1 MEPSEYANLATFEN
15 HYWWHVGRRSIVGR
29 QLAMLNKNHRSLR
42 ILNVGSGT
50 GGTVQV
56 LADHGSVLNVDRS
69 EEAVRLMRQNGYA
82 ASQMDGRRMPL
93 PDGQFDLV
101 AALDVLE
108 HIQEDDAAL
117 EEWTRLLKAGGHVLL
132 TVPAYQW
139 LWSGHDASL
148 GHCRRYA
155 AKGLQKLVR
164 DAGLEVRKCSYAIT
178 FSFVPIVSF
187 RFLQKLF
194 RPRVHKSSY
203 VELPEF
209 LNSFFIRLLKV
220 EAFLLEKCSFPF
232 GTSILIVARKP
243 AASRSDLEEAGI
255 EIAADRG
262 ASRAAVAGA

>member
-1 MEPSEYANLATFEN
+1 MESSEYINLAAFEN
-15 HYWWHVGRRSIVGR
+15 HYWWHVGRRSIVSK
-29 QLAMLNKNHRSLR
+29 QLAMLNEDHHALR

-50 GGTVQV
+50 GGTVQL
-56 LADHGSVLNVDRS
+56 LADHGTVLNVDRS
-69 EEAVRLMRQNGYA
+69 EEAVRLMRQSGYQ

-93 PDGQFDLV
+93 PDAQFDLV

-108 HIQEDDAAL
+108 HIPEDDVAL
-117 EEWTRLLKAGGHVLL
+117 KEWTRLLKAGGHVLL

-139 LWSGHDASL
+139 LWSGHDMSL

-164 DAGLEVRKCSYAIT
+164 DAGLEVCKCSYAIT
-178 FSFVPIVSF
+178 FSFVPIVGF

-194 RPRVHKSSY
+194 QPRVQKSSY

-209 LNSFFIRLLKV
+209 LNSFFIRLLKF
-220 EAFLLEKCSFPF
+220 EALLLEKFSFPF

-243 AASRSDLEEAGI
+243 VIAKSDVAKAGI
-255 EIAADRG
+255 PI
-262 ASRAAVAGA
+262 RAAAAGA